1 MSVNTN
7 PTNSNKFS
15 EKFFT
20 TDLFCNKKEVS
31 EYIWSLVREKN
42 FSKTSVIYDNADL
55 SKQNWSNYV
64 SGKNVPNPVNARKLV
79 IGLRCTLDEAETLL
93 ALCGF
98 QFVKN
103 NIVDD
108 CIKQCLEDKI
118 FNMAEV
124 YLRIDEWSRKVA

>member
-1 MSVNTN
+1 MSVNAN
-7 PTNSNKFS
+7 PTKSNKFS

-42 FSKTSVIYDNADL
+42 FSKISVIYDNADI

-79 IGLRCTLDEAETLL
+79 IGLGCTLEEAETLL

-108 CIKQCLEDKI
+108 CIKQCIKEKV
-118 FNMAEV
+118 FNMADV
-124 YLRIDEWSRKVA
+124 YIRIDEWSRKVA

>member
-1 MSVNTN
+1 MSINAN

-20 TDLFCNKKEVS
+20 TVLFCNKKEVAD
-31 EYIWSLVREKN
+31 YIWYLVREKD
-42 FSKTSVIYDNADL
+42 FSKISVIYDNADL

-79 IGLRCTLDEAETLL
+79 IGLRCTLEEAETLL

-108 CIKQCLEDKI
+108 CIKQCIKEKL
-118 FNMAEV
+118 FNMADV

>member
-7 PTNSNKFS
+7 PTKSKKIS

-20 TDLFCNKKEVS
+20 TDIFCNKKEVS
-31 EYIWSLVREKN
+31 EYIWTLVREKK
-42 FSKTSVIYDNADL
+42 FSKISVIYDNADL

-79 IGLRCTLDEAETLL
+79 IGLRCTLEEAETLL

-108 CIKQCLEDKI
+108 CIKQCIKEKL
-118 FNMAEV
+118 FNMTDV
-124 YLRIDEWSRKVA
+124 YIRIDELSKKVA

>member
-7 PTNSNKFS
+7 PTKSKKIS

-20 TDLFCNKKEVS
+20 TDIFCNKKEVS
-31 EYIWSLVREKN
+31 EYIWTLVREKK
-42 FSKTSVIYDNADL
+42 FSKISVIYDNADL

-79 IGLRCTLDEAETLL
+79 IGLRCTLEEAETLL

-108 CIKQCLEDKI
+108 CIKQCIKEKF
-118 FNMAEV
+118 FNMTDV
-124 YLRIDEWSRKVA
+124 YIRIDELSKKVA